1 VFQSSGLSYPNI
13 CFFSTFSESNYTTA
27 QIIDETIK
35 KADGKWPGAEQ
46 FIKIMAGIKVD
57 AVRGSV
63 SFDELRNPIQDIY
76 IKKYDG
82 TFPYFVR

>member
-1 VFQSSGLSYPNI
+1 MTSYV
-13 CFFSTFSESNYTTA
+13 SESNYTTA

-35 KADGKWPGAEQ
+35 KAGGKWPGAEQ